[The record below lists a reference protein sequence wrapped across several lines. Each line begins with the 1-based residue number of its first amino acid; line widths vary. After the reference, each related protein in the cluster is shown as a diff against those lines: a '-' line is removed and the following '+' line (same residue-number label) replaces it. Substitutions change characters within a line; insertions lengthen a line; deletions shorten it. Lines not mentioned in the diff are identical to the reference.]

1 MSSGTDLIPSF
12 SESAPIEVRNDQ
24 LKQENAEVISN
35 KEVWSSS
42 GSGSGT
48 TLKENKDTAQVAS
61 AAVHNFPPIPKF
73 KTISDE
79 LKWKFNKARDS
90 LKKAKQYVAIAELT
104 AAKKHRGTKNEKEV
118 KDIITKTEVAL
129 VHAGD
134 KMGLDYV
141 HYKRSIDDEDE

>member
-1 MSSGTDLIPSF
+1 M
-12 SESAPIEVRNDQ
+12 
-24 LKQENAEVISN
+24 
-35 KEVWSSS
+35 
-42 GSGSGT
+42 
-48 TLKENKDTAQVAS
+48 
-61 AAVHNFPPIPKF
+61 
-73 KTISDE
+73 
-79 LKWKFNKARDS
+79 
-90 LKKAKQYVAIAELT
+90 KKAKQYVAIAELT